1 MGPVLVKEEKKS
13 GKKQAT
19 VKQPKKVTIKND
31 GICAVCKS
39 SNYCTFS
46 ANGKRT
52 VTHCE
57 EWEGFETRQTAAVI
71 PDLNGALKRIIKQGS
86 GERQTSTGLCQY
98 CTLQETCTYPKK
110 EGGIWVCDEYEED
123 MQRGV

>member
-1 MGPVLVKEEKKS
+1 MGPVLVKEEKKTR
-13 GKKQAT
+13 KRQAT
-19 VKQPKKVTIKND
+19 VKQPKKIIIKND
-31 GICAVCKS
+31 GICTVCKNS
-39 SNYCTFS
+39 DHCTFS

-57 EWEGFETRQTAAVI
+57 EWEGFETRQPAEVK
-71 PDLNGALKRIIKQGS
+71 PDLNGALGRIIGKGS
-86 GERQTSTGLCQY
+86 KDNETSTGLCQY

-110 EGGIWVCDEYEED
+110 EGGIWVCDDYDED